1 MRGLRSRRAVFLD
14 RDGTINRDEVYLSD
28 VRKLYVFL
36 NSSKVIRLLSRA
48 GFKIIVVS
56 NQSGIGR
63 RIIKRGELRTIN
75 RRLIEILA
83 KRGVKIDAFYICTHR
98 PDENCNCRKP
108 RPGLIKK
115 AARDFN
121 LDLSRS
127 YIIGDKLSD
136 VETKEKAGLREG
148 ILVLTGWG
156 KGSLREA
163 KKTRFKLCPVCK
175 DIFTAAKLICKFESC
190 DI

>member
-1 MRGLRSRRAVFLD
+1 MNRAVFLD

-36 NSSKVIRLLSRA
+36 NAGKAIRLLSDA

-63 RIIKRGELRTIN
+63 GIVRRSQLKIINHKLEK
-75 RRLIEILA
+75 ILA
-83 KRGVKIDAFYICTHR
+83 KRGAKIDAFYICPHR
-98 PDENCNCRKP
+98 PNENCKCRKP

-115 AARDFN
+115 AAKDFN

-136 VETKEKAGLREG
+136 VETKEKAGLKDG
-148 ILVLTGWG
+148 ILVLTGLG
-156 KGSLREA
+156 RRSLHEA
-163 KKTRFKLCPVCK
+163 KKTKFKLGPVCK
-175 DIFTAAKLICKFESC
+175 DSLAAARLIV
-190 DI
+190 I

>member
-1 MRGLRSRRAVFLD
+1 VSVNQNRAVFFD
-14 RDGTINRDEVYLSD
+14 RDGTINRDECYLSD

-36 NSSKVIRLLSRA
+36 NAGKAIRLLSDA

-63 RIIKRGELRTIN
+63 GIVRRSQLKIINHKLEK
-75 RRLIEILA
+75 ILA
-83 KRGVKIDAFYICTHR
+83 KRGAKIDAFYICPHR
-98 PDENCNCRKP
+98 PNENCKCRKP

-115 AARDFN
+115 AAKDFN

-136 VETKEKAGLREG
+136 VETKEKAGLKEG
-148 ILVLTGWG
+148 ILVLTGLG
-156 KGSLREA
+156 RRSLREA
-163 KKTRFKLCPVCK
+163 KKTKFKLGPVCK
-175 DIFTAAKLICKFESC
+175 DALAAARFIVV
-190 DI
+190 

>member
-1 MRGLRSRRAVFLD
+1 MNRAVFFD

-36 NSSKVIRLLSRA
+36 NAGKAIRLLSDA

-63 RIIKRGELRTIN
+63 GIVRRSQLKIINHKLEK
-75 RRLIEILA
+75 ILA
-83 KRGVKIDAFYICTHR
+83 KRGAKIDAFYICPHR
-98 PDENCNCRKP
+98 PNENCKCRKP

-115 AARDFN
+115 AAKDFN

-136 VETKEKAGLREG
+136 VETKEKAGLKEG
-148 ILVLTGWG
+148 ILVLTGLG
-156 KGSLREA
+156 RRSLREA
-163 KKTRFKLCPVCK
+163 KKTKFKLGPVCK
-175 DIFTAAKLICKFESC
+175 DALAAARFIVV
-190 DI
+190 